1 MSRRYGRNQRRRAR
15 ERIAELEQQGANLN
29 QALAMDRALM
39 AKMSERNRT
48 LAEIIDLVR
57 EELPNHPLLPVD
69 ERQKFD
75 LSDMKWELSRGHS
88 ARVQVASPLPP
99 FITSEPAVSMDA
111 MCLHTEIVALLAE
124 TEFSAMREQVH
135 LRVWLGPEVSAYG
148 ISTRALA
155 TMDPARL
162 EQTLTR
168 EIAPALARSLV
179 AAWQGLGLQRRRG

>member
-39 AKMSERNRT
+39 AKMSERNRA

-57 EELPNHPLLPVD
+57 EELPNHALLPVD
-69 ERQKFD
+69 ERQKLD

-88 ARVQVASPLPP
+88 ARVRLSAPVPP
-99 FITSEPAVSMDA
+99 FTSAPAVSMDA

-135 LRVWLGPEVSAYG
+135 LRVRLGPEVSVYG